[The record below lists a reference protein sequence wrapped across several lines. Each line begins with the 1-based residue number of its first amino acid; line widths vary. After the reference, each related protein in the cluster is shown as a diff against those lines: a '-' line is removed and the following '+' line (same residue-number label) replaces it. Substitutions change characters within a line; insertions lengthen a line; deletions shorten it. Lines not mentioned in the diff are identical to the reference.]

1 MVQAL
6 PLLGPLHGG
15 FVLSG
20 IGGEGDCEDP
30 IAGGKRA
37 FINKK
42 QINENHPVGEKQT
55 GWLAS

>member
-6 PLLGPLHGG
+6 PPLGPLHGG

-42 QINENHPVGEKQT
+42 QNKRKPPRRGKT
-55 GWLAS
+55 DWLAG